1 MTNENFQDQN
11 NDDELIFAP
20 EDDEVIFAEEN
31 EEKEAEENETEAW
44 KVMLVDD
51 DKNVHQVTEL
61 ALRDFTFE
69 GKPLQFIFAL
79 SGEEAKQLISQ
90 HSDVAFIFLD
100 VVMETNDAGL
110 KLVKYIR
117 EELNNHL
124 VRIVLRTGQPGE
136 APEASVIV
144 DYDINDYKTKTELT
158 QQKMLVTTI
167 SALRS
172 YRDVIEIENSRK
184 TLAVLNDSLKEQAA
198 ELSQALRE
206 LQQTQLQLVQ
216 KEKMAFLGQLIA
228 GVAHEINNPVG
239 FISGNLAHA
248 EEDVGNLIKLL
259 EFYKEKFPNPG
270 EDLQE
275 KMEAL
280 EIDYVVED
288 LPDLISSMKEGTERI
303 ADISKS
309 LRNFAR
315 ADTKKPVPFDVHE
328 GIDSTLK
335 ILRYRLKASSK
346 RPEIEI
352 IKNYGNLPEI
362 KCYPGQLN
370 QVFMN
375 LIANAIDALEEENKG
390 RSYEE
395 IKREPNRIAIA
406 TEFKENEETIAIRI
420 KDNGIGMTPEVKEKI
435 FEHLF
440 TTKPPGKGTGLG
452 LSISRQFVEQKHRGR
467 LSCVSEFGE
476 GTEFIIELPVNGYMN

>member
-1 MTNENFQDQN
+1 MINENFQDQN
-11 NDDELIFAP
+11 SDDELIFAP

-31 EEKEAEENETEAW
+31 EEKEAEENDAEVW
-44 KVMLVDD
+44 KVMIVDD
-51 DKNVHQVTEL
+51 DEQVHQVTQL
-61 ALRDFTFE
+61 SLGDFRFE
-69 GKPLQFIFAL
+69 GKSIQFVSAY
-79 SGEEAKQLISQ
+79 SGEEAKKLISQ
-90 HSDVAFIFLD
+90 NPDVAFIFLD
-100 VVMETNDAGL
+100 VVMESNDAGL

-117 EELNNHL
+117 EKLNNRL

-172 YRDVIEIENSRK
+172 YRDVMEIENSRK
-184 TLAVLNDSLKEQAA
+184 TLAVLNDSLKEQAS

-206 LQQTQLQLVQ
+206 LQETQLQLIQ
-216 KEKMAFLGQLIA
+216 REKMAFLGQLIA

-239 FISGNLAHA
+239 FISGNLAYA
-248 EEDVGNLIKLL
+248 EEEVGNLIKLL
-259 EFYKEKFPNPG
+259 EYYKEKFPNPG
-270 EDLQE
+270 EELLE

-280 EIDYVVED
+280 EIDYAIED
-288 LPDLISSMKEGTERI
+288 LPELIDSMKEGTERI

-315 ADTKKPVPFDVHE
+315 ADTTKPVLFDVHV

-335 ILRYRLKASSK
+335 ILRYRLKANSQ

-375 LIANAIDALEEENKG
+375 LIANAIDALDEAGGE
-390 RSYEE
+390 SYSDG
-395 IKREPNRIAIA
+395 KKKIAIA
-406 TEFKENEETIAIRI
+406 TEIKDNEKTVVIRI
-420 KDNGIGMTPEVKEKI
+420 KDSGIGMTPGVKEKI

-452 LSISRQFVEQKHRGR
+452 LSISRQFVEQKHGGS
-467 LSCVSEFGE
+467 LTCVSEFGE
-476 GTEFIIELPVNGYMN
+476 GTEFIIELPVS